1 MVRVATRSWNCV
13 GREGSTLPVTPDPTV
28 ENDFERAEPTGAI
41 PVFVI
46 NLDRSPD
53 RYARVAES
61 AAQHGIKIER
71 VAGVDG
77 AALDLASL
85 SGVDP
90 RIFSRVNGRPMLPGE
105 AGCYLSHMKAIQA
118 FLDSGSDL
126 ALICED
132 DVDFTADTMP
142 FMRDL
147 STFEGWDVVKL
158 FSFRVHGFR
167 DHKRTPHGFAIGRC
181 VAGPVGSSAAYAV
194 SREGAARLLASLN
207 PMIVPYDVA
216 LERGWRGK
224 VRFFMTQRSAIAL
237 QPEQPSTI
245 ATIGYSGKYPFYRR
259 AGTLVFRASEYVR
272 RMRFAWRATDL
283 RKTDG

>member
-1 MVRVATRSWNCV
+1 MPKTPAHSALNNVA
-13 GREGSTLPVTPDPTV
+13 
-28 ENDFERAEPTGAI
+28 GAATI

-61 AAQHGIKIER
+61 AERQRIHIER
-71 VAGVDG
+71 VPGVDG
-77 AALDLASL
+77 AALDLATL
-85 SGVDP
+85 AGVDAQG
-90 RIFSRVNGRPMLPGE
+90 FSRVNGRPMMPGE
-105 AGCYLSHMKAIQA
+105 AGCYLSHIKAIRA

-132 DVDFTADTMP
+132 DVDFTSDTMP

-147 STFEGWDVVKL
+147 ATLDGWDVVKL

-167 DHKRTPHGFAIGRC
+167 NHERTAHGFAIGRC

-194 SREGAARLLASLN
+194 SREGAARLLKSLE

-216 LERGWRGK
+216 LERGWHGG
-224 VRFFMTQRSAIAL
+224 VRFFMTQQSAIAL

-245 ATIGYSGKYPFYRR
+245 ATIGYSGKYAFYRR
-259 AGTLVFRASEYVR
+259 FGTLVFRASEYIR
-272 RMRFAWRATDL
+272 RMRFAWRETDL
-283 RKTDG
+283 RKTNG